1 MFAFITKQFEIDRLY
16 EKAYNALI
24 TYGPRFLFGL
34 IVLFIGLWLI
44 RLILNWSHGKM
55 HAKDVDPTIKPFL
68 ASLIGV
74 VLRVMLILG
83 VMQIIGI
90 QMTLFATLIG
100 GLSVAAGLALAG
112 NLQNFASG
120 IVILLL
126 KPFVVGDNINTQ
138 GMEGTVTSI
147 QIFYTIILTF
157 DNRTVIVPNSQLS
170 NQTIINTSR
179 EGTRRLDI
187 NYKFPNNVDIKQLKG
202 VIAKT
207 LDESEQCLKSP
218 EKRIGVGEL
227 QPDGYVL
234 AISVWISAHGFNDTR
249 LIIQEKLLQDI
260 KDAGIKIPGM

>member
-1 MFAFITKQFEIDRLY
+1 MTEQLKVDKLY
-16 EKAYNALI
+16 DKAYSVLI
-24 TYGPRFLFGL
+24 SYGPRFVLGM
-34 IVLFIGLWLI
+34 IVLFVGLWLVKT
-44 RLILNWSHGKM
+44 LISWSQKKM
-55 HAKDVDPTIKPFL
+55 HSKQVDPTIKPFL
-68 ASLIGV
+68 MSLIGV
-74 VLRVMLILG
+74 ALRIMLILA

-126 KPFVVGDNINTQ
+126 KPFIVGDNLNTQ
-138 GMEGTVTSI
+138 GVEGTVTSI
-147 QIFYTIILTF
+147 QIFYTIITTF

-179 EGTRRLDI
+179 QGSRRLDI
-187 NYKFPNNVDIKQLKG
+187 NYKFPNNIDIKQVKA

-207 LDESEQCLKSP
+207 LDTSESCLKSP

-227 QPDGYVL
+227 QPDGYIL
-234 AISVWISAHGFNDTR
+234 AISVWVNAHGFQDTK
-249 LIIQEKLLQDI
+249 LAVQEKVLQDI